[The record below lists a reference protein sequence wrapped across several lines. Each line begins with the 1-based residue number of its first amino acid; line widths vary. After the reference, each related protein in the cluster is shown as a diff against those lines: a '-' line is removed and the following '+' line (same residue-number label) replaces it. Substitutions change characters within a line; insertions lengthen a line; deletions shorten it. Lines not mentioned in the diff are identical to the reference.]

1 MTAKETSREN
11 SSLPATDLSA
21 DLAIVG
27 WRERVALPQLG
38 VTSVKVK
45 IDTGAR
51 SSALHAFDIEHFKK
65 GDIDFVRFNVHPSQ
79 RSADKIIPA
88 EAKLL
93 DVRTVRNSGG
103 QSESRPVIET
113 LVTLNEHT
121 WPIELTLTNRDVMGF
136 RMLLGRQALRRKF
149 LVDSGRSYVQSK
161 ARTQTFKGRKG
172 QKQPKDENR
181 NFIKRL
187 FSLLN
192 PPS

>member
-1 MTAKETSREN
+1 MTAKKN
-11 SSLPATDLSA
+11 FSLPAIDLP
-21 DLAIVG
+21 IVG

-51 SSALHAFDIEHFKK
+51 SSALHAFDIEYFKRD
-65 GDIDFVRFNVHPSQ
+65 DIDFVRFNVHPSQ
-79 RSADKIIPA
+79 RSKDEIIPA
-88 EAKLL
+88 EAKLI
-93 DVRTVRNSGG
+93 DIRAVRNSGG

-136 RMLLGRQALRRKF
+136 RMLLGRQALRQNF
-149 LVDSGRSYVQSK
+149 LVDSGRSYVQSQ

-181 NFIKRL
+181 NLVKRFLSL
-187 FSLLN
+187 FN
-192 PPS
+192 PPT